1 MSAITKPVI
10 LDETGRRIAAA
21 LENLARGGD
30 PVAIDNTFA
39 AMLTGENTT
48 QIFRQW
54 WDLSNDGTSTRY
66 ERLERWFNILA
77 KVWSG
82 KKYTLRYY
90 NAAASSSSV
99 MTPMDDL
106 ADKSAAQLCTKD
118 TVPVADWADEDPMTW
133 YTRFNGLSL
142 ADGTMNILAVEGVDA
157 EFDKTGNTAPVY
169 AVSLALWKREW
180 SNGDYEYKSW
190 ATVNPGGYTPYS
202 GDIDTEN
209 NKRVMTWRPAFPGG
223 YDNQGRIGS
232 GVGQKPFNRRSAVQ
246 ANASAKTIDAYEGL
260 WNDADAMWALDMWQL
275 RHFNLENSDICNGC
289 QSYNF
294 TYTAAV
300 SEIGVNRV
308 IITTAEAANL
318 LEGSNIM
325 IGTNASTD
333 RNQESSYSIADNA
346 TILSIEEVTIDET
359 TYAAINVDTDSTF
372 DTTAG
377 TTQIMTAPWNSGV
390 TEDIPDHKDGAL
402 YHLTNGKSPMRVQG
416 VEMMSGAYDIGLDP
430 LYNVTNFADGHGD
443 YEVFECRNSEN
454 LAGSITSNY
463 QSTGIVVTGVAQ
475 GWNWIKSYVKTKL
488 AVMFPNFF
496 GGSST
501 TYYKSGFLGA
511 RAAGVRCPWR
521 SGNLADGSY
530 YGLACEAGHRAPS
543 DSAWYGR
550 GRLGGSGKK
559 RGEWTA

>member
-1 MSAITKPVI
+1 MSLSIWEGKKAERV
-10 LDETGRRIAAA
+10 AAA

-39 AMLTGENTT
+39 AMLTGDNTT

-54 WDLSNDGTSTRY
+54 WDLSNDGVSTRY
-66 ERLERWFNILA
+66 ERLERWFTMLA

-90 NAAASSSSV
+90 NASASSSSV
-99 MTPMDDL
+99 MTPLDDL

-190 ATVNPGGYTPYS
+190 ATVNHGGYAPYA
-202 GDIDTEN
+202 GDVDPEN
-209 NKRVMTWRPAFPGG
+209 NKRAMTWHPALPGG
-223 YDNQGRIGS
+223 FDNQGRIGS
-232 GVGQKPFNRRSAVQ
+232 GVGQKPYNRKSGNQ
-246 ANASAKTIDAYEGL
+246 SIASARTIDAYEGL
-260 WNDADAMWALDMWQL
+260 WNDSDQIWVLDMWQL
-275 RHFNLENSDICNGC
+275 RHFNIENSDICNGC

-300 SEIGVNRV
+300 SETGVNRV
-308 IITTAEAANL
+308 IVTTAQAANIL
-318 LEGSNIM
+318 VGSNIM
-325 IGTNASTD
+325 IGTNASAD
-333 RNQESSYSIADNA
+333 RNVASSFSIADNA
-346 TILSIEEVTIDET
+346 TVLSIEEITIDGT
-359 TYAAINVDTDSTF
+359 TYAAVNVDTDSTF

-377 TTQIMTAPWNSGV
+377 TTQIMSAPWNSGV
-390 TEDIPDHKDGAL
+390 TEAIPDHKDGAL
-402 YHLTNGKSPMRVQG
+402 YHLTDGKSPMRVQG

-430 LYNVTNFADGHGD
+430 LYNITNFDSTAKTGD
-443 YEVFECRNSEN
+443 YEVFECRDSEH

-463 QSTGIVVTGVAQ
+463 QATGITYIGVAQ
-475 GWNWIKSYVKTKL
+475 GWNWVKAFMKTKL
-488 AVMFPNFF
+488 AVLFPSLF
-496 GGSST
+496 GGSSS
-501 TYYKSGFLGA
+501 TYYKSGFLGTYS
-511 RAAGVRCPWR
+511 AGVRCPWR
-521 SGNLADGSY
+521 SGALAGNSY
-530 YGLACEAGHRAPS
+530 CGLACEPGNSSPS
-543 DSAWYGR
+543 DVYWYGR